1 MLQFGWGSKRFD
13 DWGRGRV
20 KVLVGVNF
28 VGVGQYPITS
38 YVKNMGW
45 SRISSI
51 DMVAGK
57 VLLVNCSQAWDLFR
71 ENWWD
76 LITFESILFVYSF
89 FVCQFLK
96 YLVHPSNRRDQLGV
110 WEVAFFSLAEEIVF
124 SFFYFLF
131 DIFWNS
137 INVAY
142 VSQLGE
148 EDLIY
153 DYLFTSQC
161 SLILFQIKIF
171 LLYLRLFLPIWSFW
185 E

>member
-1 MLQFGWGSKRFD
+1 M
-13 DWGRGRV
+13 
-20 KVLVGVNF
+20 
-28 VGVGQYPITS
+28 
-38 YVKNMGW
+38 
-45 SRISSI
+45 
-51 DMVAGK
+51 
-57 VLLVNCSQAWDLFR
+57 
-71 ENWWD
+71 
-76 LITFESILFVYSF
+76 
-89 FVCQFLK
+89 CQFLK

-124 SFFYFLF
+124 SFFNFLF

-171 LLYLRLFLPIWSFW
+171 LLYLRLFFPHLEFLRIELTKLTSSILMKIMAIPVVLVDRILFLDAPVHKRLIFF
-185 E
+185 